1 MFVQESMLKPGSGQ
15 HNAGAYAWILWD
27 LSLTGGRTG
36 PQTRL
41 GSPEVERDRRQPD
54 SKLWPVTSW
63 ARLQSGQISYRRHF
77 PLCFK
82 KNHTVWS
89 LQCQQTVEL
98 ITDVTNEKWYQWM
111 TRVMDKVVFTVLIKT
126 GRRKHKVTQKRQHCT
141 SSSLQFHRDVS
152 SKWKW
157 QQIQYT
163 VYLNATLS
171 Q

>member
-82 KNHTVWS
+82 KKKSHGLVPSMSANCWVNNGCDKREMISVDDESDGQSGFYSPNKNRKEKAQSHTKKTT
-89 LQCQQTVEL
+89 LYIKLTTVS
-98 ITDVTNEKWYQWM
+98 QG
-111 TRVMDKVVFTVLIKT
+111 RVK
-126 GRRKHKVTQKRQHCT
+126 
-141 SSSLQFHRDVS
+141 
-152 SKWKW
+152 
-157 QQIQYT
+157 
-163 VYLNATLS
+163 
-171 Q
+171 